1 MKLYH
6 YQETLEGTNTIF
18 QIITIC
24 DNFLIFSDIKNAS
37 TSYYVYPQFSVPFT
51 NQETYFQQQKQTT
64 GNQFYFQ
71 TLKTSIHIYCFY
83 SCRLPDE
90 YANASFHLPPDVLNA
105 SFPWDDT
112 RHVYSNC
119 SILVNGEARKC
130 NEYIYDHSKY
140 ESSAYF
146 EVFVGVFL
154 NFFE

>member
-1 MKLYH
+1 MSTRNSLCLSQTRKR
-6 YQETLEGTNTIF
+6 
-18 QIITIC
+18 
-24 DNFLIFSDIKNAS
+24 IFSSKSRLPVI
-37 TSYYVYPQFSVPFT
+37 
-51 NQETYFQQQKQTT
+51 NQ
-64 GNQFYFQ
+64 YFQ